1 MEKLPEKTTKGKDI
15 NMVPE
20 IAPKK
25 FHNEY
30 SQYKPKD
37 SDRVAFFLGK
47 QILSKITEA
56 GVELPKVS
64 EVRAIASDTDKSLLY
79 LFCIDDESVF
89 LWMGEEELAVP
100 GYEKNN
106 LGDVRK
112 AGKELAYLQI
122 FTAWHLNV
130 WYSDNKFCGRCGRPT
145 TIGRKERNILCE
157 CGNMIFPKIMPAV
170 IVGVRNGDKILMT
183 RYANREYKGWALI
196 AGFIEIGE
204 TAEECVKRE
213 VLEEVGIHVDNVTY
227 FTSQPWGIDQD
238 LLLGFYCNAVG
249 KEDIHVDEMEL
260 AVGEWVKREDMPV
273 RDDLES
279 LTATMMESFRLGLD
293 KETYRPDAISRVKL

>member
-1 MEKLPEKTTKGKDI
+1 
-15 NMVPE
+15 MVPE
-20 IAPKK
+20 ISPKV

-30 SQYKPKD
+30 LQSKPKD
-37 SDRVAFFLGK
+37 EDRVAAFYGREV
-47 QILSKITEA
+47 ISKISDK

-64 EVRAIASDTDKSLLY
+64 DIKAFIKNEEEELLY
-79 LFCIDDESVF
+79 LFCIDDEAVF
-89 LWMGEEELAVP
+89 LWMGKEEPSVP
-100 GYEKNN
+100 AFDKNN
-106 LGDVRK
+106 LWDVRK
-112 AGKELAYLQI
+112 AGSELNYLQI

-130 WYSDNKFCGRCGRPT
+130 WYLDNKFCGRCGKPT
-145 TIGRKERNILCE
+145 TIGRQERNILCE

-213 VLEEVGIHVDNVTY
+213 VLEEVGIHVENVTY
-227 FTSQPWGIDQD
+227 YASQPWGVDQD
-238 LLLGFYCNAVG
+238 LLLGFFCDAVG

-260 AVGEWVKREDMPV
+260 AVGEWVDRKDMTE
-273 RDDLES
+273 RNDLQS
-279 LTATMMESFRLGLD
+279 LTATLMESFRLGLD
-293 KETYRPDAISRVKL
+293 KTAYEPGLVQRAKL